1 MKDDVLIFLRDR
13 LQHFLKLRN
22 EEMKDQQEEDRTAYG
37 RAQYLQG
44 RIESLDE
51 ALKAIETDR
60 IEGLHGD
67 SKAVKNASGGA

>member
-1 MKDDVLIFLRDR
+1 MKNDVLIFLRDR
-13 LQHFLKLRN
+13 LQRFLKLRN

-51 ALKAIETDR
+51 AIKALETDR
-60 IEGLHGD
+60 IEGLPGD
-67 SKAVKNASGGA
+67 SKSDKNDSPST